1 MRHSALVL
9 LLLASAGGNLAAQRC
24 LGSNPYELSHFRVGA
39 GLDIDK
45 YAETYGVELR
55 YSTAGVFG
63 IVEAAMKTWGVETF
77 NDESQL
83 LGATVGVAFP
93 RDGGGQSKWSV
104 CPMLSFNNTS
114 GPDQAAGIAWHYSEQ
129 AFSGAVSVGYL
140 LIRSKAWDV
149 VPTATL
155 TVGTT
160 HPTMK
165 TPAGTSLGS
174 YSTFCC
180 GPRGFGT
187 VSLGVG
193 LVLGRTVALLPSIA
207 LPLDAA
213 SETVYSA
220 HFVFGLGRELTR

>member
-9 LLLASAGGNLAAQRC
+9 LLLALAGGNVAAQRC
-24 LGSNPYELSHFRVGA
+24 LGSNPYQLSHFRFGG

-93 RDGGGQSKWSV
+93 RDGKSRWSV
-104 CPMLSFNNTS
+104 CPMLAFNSTA

-140 LIRSKAWDV
+140 LTQSKAWDV
-149 VPTATL
+149 VPTASI

-160 HPTMK
+160 NPTMK
-165 TPAGTSLGS
+165 TSAGTSLGS
-174 YSTFCC
+174 YKTFCC
-180 GPRGFGT
+180 GPRGFTT
-187 VSLGVG
+187 VSLGIG
-193 LVLGRTVALLPSIA
+193 LVLGRTVTLLPSVA
-207 LPLDAA
+207 FPLDAA
-213 SETVYSA
+213 GETVYSA